1 MFEQELIEH
10 CSPTLASIKAASLF
24 TYTYKS
30 LKELH
35 VRVTYW
41 NSKMKRKGIT
51 FDILSENVGVNK
63 ALIYVYRRADLEKI
77 LNRDEIRSFL
87 LNHGYLIDDNEIVGG
102 VNCENIILQLKKKFE
117 KLNQFPHEIG
127 IFLGYPIGDVKG
139 FIENHGCNCIC
150 TGYWKVYCNEEEAEK
165 TFRKYKK
172 CRDIYMNLWISGRSV
187 MQLTVAA

>member
-35 VRVTYW
+35 VRVAYW
-41 NSKMKRKGIT
+41 NSKMKRKGIA

-77 LNRDEIRSFL
+77 LNREDIKKFL
-87 LNHGYLIDDNEIVGG
+87 LQQGQLADDGSNVS

-117 KLNQFPHEIG
+117 KSNQFPHEIG
-127 IFLGYPIGDVKG
+127 IFLEYPIGDVKG

-172 CRDIYMNLWISGRSV
+172 CRDIYMKLWINGRSV

>member
-77 LNRDEIRSFL
+77 LNREDIKKFL
-87 LNHGYLIDDNEIVGG
+87 LQQGYLADDGINVS

-139 FIENHGCNCIC
+139 FIENHGCNCKC
-150 TGYWKVYCNEEEAEK
+150 TGYWKVYCNEEEATK

>member
-51 FDILSENVGVNK
+51 FDILSENVGGNK

-127 IFLGYPIGDVKG
+127 IFLEYPIGDVKG
-139 FIENHGCNCIC
+139 FIENHGCNCKC

-172 CRDIYMNLWISGRSV
+172 CRDIYMKLWINGRSV

>member
-63 ALIYVYRRADLEKI
+63 AFIYVYRRADLEKI

-139 FIENHGCNCIC
+139 FIENHGCNCKC
-150 TGYWKVYCNEEEAEK
+150 TGYWKVYCNEEEATK

>member
-30 LKELH
+30 LNELYL
-35 VRVTYW
+35 RVAYW
-41 NSKMKRKGIT
+41 NSKMKRQGIT

-77 LNRDEIRSFL
+77 LNREDIKKFL
-87 LNHGYLIDDNEIVGG
+87 LQQGYLADDGINVS

-139 FIENHGCNCIC
+139 FIENHGCNCKC
-150 TGYWKVYCNEEEAEK
+150 TGYWKVYCNEEEATK

>member
-139 FIENHGCNCIC
+139 FIENHGCNCKC
-150 TGYWKVYCNEEEAEK
+150 TGYWKVYCNEEEATK

-172 CRDIYMNLWISGRSV
+172 CRDVYVRLWQQGRSV
-187 MQLTVAA
+187 LQLTVAA

>member
-41 NSKMKRKGIT
+41 NSKMKRKGII

-139 FIENHGCNCIC
+139 FIENHGCNCKC
-150 TGYWKVYCNEEEAEK
+150 TGYWKVYCNEEEATK

-172 CRDIYMNLWISGRSV
+172 CRDVYMNLWISGRSV

>member
-87 LNHGYLIDDNEIVGG
+87 LNHGYLIYDNEIVGG

-139 FIENHGCNCIC
+139 FIENHGCNCKC
-150 TGYWKVYCNEEEAEK
+150 TGYWKVYCNEEEATK

>member
-77 LNRDEIRSFL
+77 LNRDEIRRFL
-87 LNHGYLIDDNEIVGG
+87 LNHGSLIDDNEIVGG

-139 FIENHGCNCIC
+139 FIENHGCNCKC
-150 TGYWKVYCNEEEAEK
+150 TGYWKVYCNEEEATK

-172 CRDIYMNLWISGRSV
+172 CRHIYMNLWISGRSV

>member
-35 VRVTYW
+35 VRVAYW
-41 NSKMKRKGIT
+41 NSKMKRKDIT

-77 LNRDEIRSFL
+77 LNREDIKKFL
-87 LNHGYLIDDNEIVGG
+87 LQQGYLADDGINVS

-117 KLNQFPHEIG
+117 KSNQFPHEIG
-127 IFLGYPIGDVKG
+127 IFLEYPIGDVKG

-172 CRDIYMNLWISGRSV
+172 CRDIYMKLWINGRSV

>member
-127 IFLGYPIGDVKG
+127 IFLEYPIGDAKG
-139 FIENHGCNCIC
+139 FIENHGCNCKC

-172 CRDIYMNLWISGRSV
+172 CRDIYMKLWINGRSV

>member
-139 FIENHGCNCIC
+139 FIENHGCNCKC
-150 TGYWKVYCNEEEAEK
+150 TGYWKVYCNEEEATK

-172 CRDIYMNLWISGRSV
+172 YKFTSYRRLDSL
-187 MQLTVAA
+187 

>member
-35 VRVTYW
+35 VRVAYW

-63 ALIYVYRRADLEKI
+63 ALIDVYRRADLEKI
-77 LNRDEIRSFL
+77 LNREDIKKFL
-87 LNHGYLIDDNEIVGG
+87 LQQGYLADDGINVS

-117 KLNQFPHEIG
+117 KSNQFPHEIG
-127 IFLGYPIGDVKG
+127 IFLEYPIGDVKG

-172 CRDIYMNLWISGRSV
+172 CRDIYMKLWINGRSV

>member
-1 MFEQELIEH
+1 M
-10 CSPTLASIKAASLF
+10 
-24 TYTYKS
+24 
-30 LKELH
+30 
-35 VRVTYW
+35 
-41 NSKMKRKGIT
+41 
-51 FDILSENVGVNK
+51 NK

-139 FIENHGCNCIC
+139 FIENHGCNCKC
-150 TGYWKVYCNEEEAEK
+150 TGYWKVYCNEEEATK

>member
-87 LNHGYLIDDNEIVGG
+87 LNHGYLESKEETIRQAKDKGANVLILGHTHVKELYMDEDLVVLNPGSTSIPKDGSHSVAIIEIMPIEGNHHEVDMDINLIDINTGEI
-102 VNCENIILQLKKKFE
+102 
-117 KLNQFPHEIG
+117 
-127 IFLGYPIGDVKG
+127 
-139 FIENHGCNCIC
+139 IE
-150 TGYWKVYCNEEEAEK
+150 
-165 TFRKYKK
+165 
-172 CRDIYMNLWISGRSV
+172 L
-187 MQLTVAA
+187 

>member
-77 LNRDEIRSFL
+77 LNRDEISKFL
-87 LNHGYLIDDNEIVGG
+87 LKQGYLIDDNEIDGE
-102 VNCENIILQLKKKFE
+102 VNCEKIILQLKKKFE

-127 IFLGYPIGDVKG
+127 IFLGYLIGDVKG
-139 FIENHGCNCIC
+139 FIENHGCNCKC
-150 TGYWKVYCNEEEAEK
+150 TGYWKVYCNEEEATK

>member
-30 LKELH
+30 LKVLH

-117 KLNQFPHEIG
+117 KLNQFPHEIV
-127 IFLGYPIGDVKG
+127 IFLEYPIGDVKG
-139 FIENHGCNCIC
+139 FIENHGCNCKC

-172 CRDIYMNLWISGRSV
+172 CRDIYMKLWINGRSV

>member
-139 FIENHGCNCIC
+139 FIENHGCNCKC
-150 TGYWKVYCNEEEAEK
+150 TGYWKVYCNEEEATK

-172 CRDIYMNLWISGRSV
+172 CRDIYMNLWIIGRSV